1 MFGTLVTLVLPAT
14 ARNIDQAWSQAGLFH
29 LSTLIIDSATKISPR
44 NVADV
49 QQVKSLKEDA
59 VWQVCTAIIDLY
71 MIDHYLC

>member
-1 MFGTLVTLVLPAT
+1 MLSTLVTLVLPAT
-14 ARNIDQAWSQAGLFH
+14 ARNVDQAWSQAGLFH
-29 LSTLIIDSATKISPR
+29 LSTILVDSAIKISPR

-71 MIDHYLC
+71 I